1 MGALFWEHKEDLDA
15 LSDEMNAWPFAV
27 RLALGVVSGLLSLVI
42 AVTVIL
48 AYQQTVPED
57 QMITWGTNLDLVTAF
72 ALGVLAHRVVQSLR
86 PASEDLMSCL
96 EGEKKPDAAEGEAS
110 AKNESGTTESGATV
124 ATKGG

>member
-15 LSDEMNAWPFAV
+15 LSDEMNAWPFAI

-57 QMITWGTNLDLVTAF
+57 QMITWGTNLDLVIAC

-86 PASEDLMSCL
+86 SASEDLMSFL
-96 EGEKKPDAAEGEAS
+96 KGEKKPDAAEGEAS
-110 AKNESGTTESGATV
+110 EKKESAV